1 MTCPCQWNIFPP
13 PWPALE
19 PGSGWARGLGAP
31 FCKHRMV
38 CPRCTSYKMA
48 ELNVHIYN
56 VLLQNG
62 SLSWPPVTE
71 SYPNLAG
78 LASSRIR
85 SFELGPYRMVERIP
99 QGSLD
104 NNLEQPRADSTT
116 ILSHLF
122 FFRAFS
128 LLVFKAKNGSCCQ
141 FYHRKI
147 IHLYFLILYS
157 MYQKLIRNNILN
169 FHQKIHD
176 PLKNESR

>member
-1 MTCPCQWNIFPP
+1 
-13 PWPALE
+13 
-19 PGSGWARGLGAP
+19 
-31 FCKHRMV
+31 
-38 CPRCTSYKMA
+38 MA
-48 ELNVHIYN
+48 EFNVHIHN

-85 SFELGPYRMVERIP
+85 SFELGPYKMVERIP

-122 FFRAFS
+122 FFS
-128 LLVFKAKNGSCCQ
+128 SILVIGF
-141 FYHRKI
+141 
-147 IHLYFLILYS
+147 
-157 MYQKLIRNNILN
+157 
-169 FHQKIHD
+169 
-176 PLKNESR
+176 